1 MAIPLIDWP
10 AVSPDLNPIEHVW
23 WHLKK
28 GVLEAHPELE
38 VIGAFEEAIQ
48 ALERALIEVWDALPD
63 SLFESLLDSM
73 PKRVQ
78 AWIAA
83 DRWHIRY

>member
-28 GVLEAHPELE
+28 GVLEAYPELE
-38 VIGAFEEAIQ
+38 NIGATEEAIQ
-48 ALERALIEVWDALPD
+48 ALGRALVEVWGTYLT
-63 SLFESLLDSM
+63 LYL
-73 PKRVQ
+73 RVL
-78 AWIAA
+78 
-83 DRWHIRY
+83 